1 MPPQHLQMKT
11 SLLCILALV
20 TLLLS
25 SCHTQTD
32 DFISK
37 NCPGSC
43 TVIKG
48 TLTTDGRTKPLAGVK
63 LEVQWS
69 EGDMFSSIRRRKAIT
84 TTDANGKYEL
94 RFLLRDDELPSTYPD
109 NGSFTVKAHINPEKY
124 LTCSGNNILLET
136 YDLKRD
142 TTITFDYLLPQKAFV
157 EIQANNLQA
166 KQQDDYLW
174 SEFLFDPCS
183 LVVSLYNSDTKHVV
197 AVAANQP
204 VIIRTTKRKSGVET
218 VTEEVITLAPGKTF
232 NYEITF

>member
-1 MPPQHLQMKT
+1 MKT
-11 SLLCILALV
+11 SLLCLLAIV

-63 LEVQWS
+63 LEVQWH
-69 EGDMFSSIRRRKAIT
+69 EGDIFSSIRRRKAIT
-84 TTDANGKYEL
+84 TTDANGNYEL
-94 RFLLRDDELPSTYPD
+94 RFLLRDDELPNTYLR
-109 NGSFTVKAHINPEKY
+109 NGSFTVKAHINLENY
-124 LTCSGNNILLET
+124 LNCSGGNVLLRT

-166 KQQDDYLW
+166 KQQDDFMW
-174 SEFLFDPCS
+174 TEFLSDAPCTT
-183 LVVSLYNSDTKHVV
+183 VVSWYTSDTKRVT
-197 AVAANQP
+197 AVAANQL
-204 VIIRTTKRKSGVET
+204 VVIRTTKRKAGVET
-218 VTEEVITLAPGKTF
+218 VTEETVTLAPGKTF